1 MYLGCKVC
9 TEAMDRKEKY
19 LEERMAG
26 MVEDVKSAV
35 KWAELNGERV
45 SCMRLKSLLRQW
57 ERNKDG
63 DEVQS
68 VRELD

>member
-1 MYLGCKVC
+1 
-9 TEAMDRKEKY
+9 MDRKEKY

-35 KWAELNGERV
+35 KWAELNGERA